1 MKEILPKPNL
11 LPIRL
16 DVYLKRTNKQNQL
29 IPVKGLFQAKPYE
42 TIDCII
48 SKVKEYYEQ
57 KQDSI
62 TEFKVDKCVLS
73 GPMYTYISNKSI

>member
-16 DVYLKRTNKQNQL
+16 DMYLKRTNKQNQM
-29 IPVKGLFQAKPYE
+29 INVKGLFQAKPFE

-57 KQDSI
+57 KQNLI
-62 TEFKVDKCVLS
+62 TEFNVDKCVLS
-73 GPMYTYISNKSI
+73 GPMYTYISNNCV